1 MIHGTKTT
9 CRVQCPDISRPARFR
24 QNVQEL
30 ACKTYR
36 LLAARND
43 WDECSSYWRISGRL
57 VCLVSPLDTA
67 PEYAQTRFSTDTPAD
82 GLLENPDRRLLV
94 RKNRLVYATHPHS
107 LSRQRSPRGKGGIR
121 GILSANVVSFGTEF
135 HYDTGTF
142 QHRRS
147 WHLGCGERYP
157 CHWSASSLAER
168 DDVCCDLQRSRM
180 SILHGGAYS
189 LLPHVRCE
197 ARSS

>member
-1 MIHGTKTT
+1 MARKP
-9 CRVQCPDISRPARFR
+9 RVGFSAQTFLAQPGSGRTFKSWPA
-24 QNVQEL
+24 
-30 ACKTYR
+30 KTYR

-107 LSRQRSPRGKGGIR
+107 LSRQRSPRGKGGLR

-135 HYDTGTF
+135 HSRHRDTPAPSF
-142 QHRRS
+142 VA
-147 WHLGCGERYP
+147 LGMR
-157 CHWSASSLAER
+157 
-168 DDVCCDLQRSRM
+168 
-180 SILHGGAYS
+180 
-189 LLPHVRCE
+189 
-197 ARSS
+197 